1 MMEMEKDVGLSAAA
15 TPLERGNEM
24 ILAHM
29 ERVMKSLDM
38 AIAGGDFREC
48 AYSAQAM
55 QCLHSELRKSA
66 TIPQAQTAYT
76 LTDENCQKLCARMV
90 EMAREAN
97 RTREASYSMY
107 QLQGAE
113 IALRCLGIPCN
124 VDFAP
129 DICKRISVT
138 VGGITMDVDSSE

>member
-1 MMEMEKDVGLSAAA
+1 MDMEKDIGLSAAA
-15 TPLERGNEM
+15 TLARGNEM

-66 TIPQAQTAYT
+66 LIPQAQTAYT

-90 EMAREAN
+90 KMAQGVDRA
-97 RTREASYSMY
+97 RGASYSRE

-113 IALRCLGIPCN
+113 IALECLGIPYN
-124 VDFAP
+124 VEFDP
-129 DICKRISVT
+129 ETCTHPSVT